1 MNHVGAPGSNI
12 FAPSRFGPTL
22 WHRSLRTWMRTT
34 TSLLLLALTLGCHAN
49 DGLDRRAVSGEI
61 TLDGEPLATGAILFE
76 PVSPGSGTL
85 VGATIRQSRFSI
97 ARVEGPVPGTY
108 RVRIY
113 SSSGV
118 QPPLTKG
125 QTERTPRPMVER
137 IPRVYNTDSALRAEV
152 SPNGSNRYRFELSSH
167 NSITTTH

>member
-1 MNHVGAPGSNI
+1 MGAPGSTM
-12 FAPSRFGPTL
+12 FALSRFDSAPWRRPPPRL
-22 WHRSLRTWMRTT
+22 RLRTTG
-34 TSLLLLALTLGCHAN
+34 LFLLALTLGCN
-49 DGLDRRAVSGEI
+49 PSDGLDRRAISGEVM
-61 TLDGEPLATGAILFE
+61 LDGEPLATGAILFD

-85 VGATIRQSRFSI
+85 VGATIRQSEFSI
-97 ARVEGPVPGTY
+97 ARAEGPVPGTY
-108 RVRIY
+108 LVRIY

-152 SPNGSNRYRFELSSH
+152 SQNGSNRYRFELSSDD
-167 NSITTTH
+167 SISGR